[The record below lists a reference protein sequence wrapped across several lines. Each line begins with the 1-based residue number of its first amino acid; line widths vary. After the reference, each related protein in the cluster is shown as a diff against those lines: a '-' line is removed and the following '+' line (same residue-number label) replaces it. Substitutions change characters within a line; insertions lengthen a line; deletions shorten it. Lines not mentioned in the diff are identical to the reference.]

1 MKALLDPPPALAP
14 EGGNAAVSRGVSPSE
29 LVLVSSGPGEVSH
42 WAVPMART
50 AASWAAQRGVPL
62 NLSLILPPC
71 QFASGQ
77 EIAYARRQALFARI
91 LGPPQ
96 CLGLVTG
103 LSRFPGSGPGC
114 VLHLGGDLWYSAT
127 LGRRLGFPAFA
138 YVETPLVRK
147 RAHRFQRVFVPSRAL
162 ADRLIVAGVPA
173 TRLSVVGD
181 LRVEHLSAFRAPAL
195 RTLEGS
201 RVALLPG
208 SRRWIIEGLLPFLL
222 DVAAAMHARR
232 PAVRFALIVSP
243 FLPPEVLARTLDRY
257 RGRLTI
263 LGVDIVEEDRMTALG
278 QSDLAITLPGT
289 NTVELAIL
297 GVPMLVILPLSRPA
311 RIRTEGLSEWI
322 GRIPGLGNAVK
333 TVMAWRL
340 ARRPGL
346 LAWPN
351 REAGRAVVPEVVGR
365 ITPADVARHAL
376 ELLSDRELLAR
387 TARELR
393 ELYPTPAGVAEH
405 IMNEMVPFL
414 RQPSERSAALA

>member
-1 MKALLDPPPALAP
+1 MKALLDPPALAP
-14 EGGNAAVSRGVSPSE
+14 EVGNAAVSRGASPSE
-29 LVLVSSGPGEVSH
+29 LVLVSSGPGEVSN
-42 WAVPMART
+42 WVVPMARA
-50 AASWAAQRGVPL
+50 AASWAAQRDVLL

-77 EIAYARRQALFARI
+77 EIAYAERQELFARI
-91 LGPPQ
+91 LGPRQ

-103 LSRFPGSGPGC
+103 LRRFPAAGPGC

-127 LGRRLGFPAFA
+127 LGHRLRFPAFA

-147 RAHRFQRVFVPSRAL
+147 RADRFQRVFVPSQAL
-162 ADRLIVAGVPA
+162 ADRLIVEGVPA

-181 LRVEHLSAFRAPAL
+181 LRVEHLSAFRAPTL
-195 RTLEGS
+195 PTLEGS

-208 SRRWIIEGLLPFLL
+208 SRRWIIEGILPFLL
-222 DVAAAMHARR
+222 DVAATMHARR
-232 PAVRFALIVSP
+232 PAVRFSLIVSP
-243 FLPPEVLARTLDRY
+243 FLPREALARILDRY
-257 RGRLTI
+257 RGALTN
-263 LGVDIVEEDRMTALG
+263 LGVDIVEENRMTALG
-278 QSDLAITLPGT
+278 QSDFAITLPGT
-289 NTVELAIL
+289 NTVEMAIL
-297 GVPMLVILPLSRPA
+297 GVPMLVILPLSQPT

-322 GRIPGLGNAVK
+322 GRIPGLGTAVK

-346 LAWPN
+346 LALPN

-376 ELLSDRELLAR
+376 ALLDDRALLAR

-405 IMNEMVPFL
+405 IMDEMGPFL
-414 RQPSERSAALA
+414 RRSSERSAALA